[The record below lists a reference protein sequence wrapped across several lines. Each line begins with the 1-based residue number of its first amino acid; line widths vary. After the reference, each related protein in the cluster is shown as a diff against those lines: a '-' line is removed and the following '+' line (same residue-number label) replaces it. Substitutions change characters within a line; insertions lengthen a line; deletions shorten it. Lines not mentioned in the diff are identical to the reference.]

1 MFNLKFYQFAYGIL
15 MTSLVL
21 AAVAA
26 AIVYLMTT
34 TLELFLTDWREFSWP
49 KKHLAVLLAAILILK
64 AWGYKLAAYKLLYSP
79 SGVVFGAGYTDIHA
93 RLLGYKVLMVVALL
107 VGLATI
113 LNIFINRLSWIVAG
127 LGVWLAVSVFFT
139 GIYPVLMQKF
149 VVEPNEL
156 ARETRYIKHNISMTR
171 DAYGFDKVE
180 SKTFDIKYDLTAED
194 IRNNEDTIRNIRLWD
209 WQPLSKT
216 YREIQEIRL
225 YYAFKDIDIDR
236 YIIDGKYR
244 QVMLAARELSQ
255 DKLPNQARTWINQHL
270 KYTHGY
276 GVAMSPVNEVAQ
288 EGLPRLFIRD
298 IPPRFGTDLK
308 ITRPEIYYGEDT
320 NQYVFVKT
328 KTQEFDYPS
337 GDENVWTTYQGE
349 SGVKINSLAR
359 RLALAWVF
367 KDYKIL
373 LSRYITNESYILFE
387 RNIQDRTQKI
397 APFLMFDGDPYIVI
411 SDGKLYWIQDAYT
424 CTDMY
429 PYSAPFDREGHNYIR
444 NSVKIVVDAYDGN
457 TTFYLAD
464 NQDPVVQS
472 YARIFPGLFTPI
484 DRMPAGLRQHVRY
497 PEDLFAIQAEMFTVY
512 HMEDP
517 RVFYNKEDKWNIPS
531 ELLEDNELLEDKKTQ
546 MEPYY
551 IIMRLPGQ
559 PRPEY
564 VQMLPFTPAAKQN
577 MVAWLCAR
585 SDGENYGKLLVY
597 EFPKQELIFGPMQVE
612 SRINQDSKI
621 SQQMTL
627 WDQRGS
633 SVFRGNLIVIP
644 INQSILY
651 VEPLY
656 LQAVQSQIPELRR
669 VIAVYGDRVVMEET
683 LEKALQEL
691 FADRTGA
698 PVSESEPPAG
708 TTAAELVKQAQEYYN
723 RAQEMLRA
731 GNWAGYGENI
741 GKVQEMLNS
750 LSEML

>member
-1 MFNLKFYQFAYGIL
+1 
-15 MTSLVL
+15 
-21 AAVAA
+21 
-26 AIVYLMTT
+26 
-34 TLELFLTDWREFSWP
+34 
-49 KKHLAVLLAAILILK
+49 
-64 AWGYKLAAYKLLYSP
+64 
-79 SGVVFGAGYTDIHA
+79 
-93 RLLGYKVLMVVALL
+93 
-107 VGLATI
+107 
-113 LNIFINRLSWIVAG
+113 
-127 LGVWLAVSVFFT
+127 
-139 GIYPVLMQKF
+139 
-149 VVEPNEL
+149 
-156 ARETRYIKHNISMTR
+156 
-171 DAYGFDKVE
+171 
-180 SKTFDIKYDLTAED
+180 
-194 IRNNEDTIRNIRLWD
+194 
-209 WQPLSKT
+209 
-216 YREIQEIRL
+216 
-225 YYAFKDIDIDR
+225 
-236 YIIDGKYR
+236 
-244 QVMLAARELSQ
+244 
-255 DKLPNQARTWINQHL
+255 
-270 KYTHGY
+270 
-276 GVAMSPVNEVAQ
+276 
-288 EGLPRLFIRD
+288 
-298 IPPRFGTDLK
+298 
-308 ITRPEIYYGEDT
+308 
-320 NQYVFVKT
+320 
-328 KTQEFDYPS
+328 
-337 GDENVWTTYQGE
+337 
-349 SGVKINSLAR
+349 
-359 RLALAWVF
+359 
-367 KDYKIL
+367 
-373 LSRYITNESYILFE
+373 LFE

-429 PYSAPFDREGHNYIR
+429 PYSAPFDQEGHNYIR

-531 ELLEDNELLEDKKTQ
+531 ELLEDKKTQ